1 MPSQPFGT
9 ANVDKP
15 QECFFFFF
23 FFVPEGTKGK
33 YNTAGDG
40 HAAVTLQTFLNRRDF
55 NLQ

>member
-15 QECFFFFF
+15 QHFFFFF
-23 FFVPEGTKGK
+23 FLPEGTKGK